1 MTQHILKTHTVDDSF
16 VSSADEEE
24 CPHCGQSFFTDHK
37 FALHL
42 YTEQFIS
49 FDCEHCGKHLPGD
62 DPYLDLHM
70 KMCETPCSGDP
81 HCPCQFYT

>member
-16 VSSADEEE
+16 VFPTSAEEEE

-37 FALHL
+37 FAMHL
-42 YTEQFIS
+42 YTEHFIS

-62 DPYLDLHM
+62 DTYLDLHM

-81 HCPCQFYT
+81 HCPCQF